1 MTQLQQ
7 LLRAAVLPLFL
18 ALVPCTGVAASA
30 FLDEADV
37 SWKVNAFQIA
47 RWKTLVGG
55 NEGGQLD
62 DSDVRFGLWELAPNA
77 IYHGH
82 RHDVPEIYFVTA
94 GAADWTVGAET
105 RRVGPGSVILTPP
118 GAVHRMVN
126 VADTPVSAIWFWW
139 APDGRRA
146 VFEGTYEFT
155 EPAPEQPE
163 GALFVDGA
171 GERLFSP

>member
-1 MTQLQQ
+1 MTQLQ
-7 LLRAAVLPLFL
+7 LLRAAALPLL
-18 ALVPCTGVAASA
+18 LTLMPCTSVAASA

-55 NEGGQLD
+55 DEGGQLD
-62 DSDVRFGLWELAPNA
+62 DDDVRFGLWELAPNA

-94 GAADWTVGAET
+94 GAADWSVGEET

-126 VADTPVSAIWFWW
+126 VGEDPVSAIWFWW

-155 EPAPEQPE
+155 EPAPEQAE
-163 GALFVDGA
+163 GARFEQGA
-171 GERLFSP
+171 GERLYAP